1 MSFRFS
7 RSKSCLKYN
16 VHNHCTLSLPSPQ
29 MDLELLAIVLLFRF
43 KKKKK
48 EIGQW
53 EMKSVAQLNEN
64 YPCITVGKARTI
76 YA

>member
-1 MSFRFS
+1 
-7 RSKSCLKYN
+7 
-16 VHNHCTLSLPSPQ
+16 
-29 MDLELLAIVLLFRF
+29 MDLELLSIFLLFRF
-43 KKKKK
+43 KKKKM

>member
-48 EIGQW
+48 GNWSMGDEISGSA
-53 EMKSVAQLNEN
+53 E
-64 YPCITVGKARTI
+64 
-76 YA
+76 